1 MTIGKLAEMSG
12 VPASTIR
19 YWEKIGVLPLSTRV
33 SGQRR
38 SSGNDIDRLAVLR
51 LAQACGFRLDEM
63 RRLMHGF
70 RSGTAASLRWQEL
83 GNAKQQNLDIQI
95 ARLQGMRQAMERVLR
110 CRCVQLAECGR
121 VAAALLNP
129 QLWSLCFGISL
140 HP

>member
-38 SSGNDIDRLAVLR
+38 YSGNDIDRLAVLR

-63 RRLMHGF
+63 RYLIHGF

-83 GNAKQQNLDIQI
+83 GNAKQQDLDIQI
-95 ARLQGMRQAMERVLR
+95 ARLQGMRQVMERVLR
-110 CRCVQLAECGR
+110 CRCVQ
-121 VAAALLNP
+121 
-129 QLWSLCFGISL
+129 
-140 HP
+140 